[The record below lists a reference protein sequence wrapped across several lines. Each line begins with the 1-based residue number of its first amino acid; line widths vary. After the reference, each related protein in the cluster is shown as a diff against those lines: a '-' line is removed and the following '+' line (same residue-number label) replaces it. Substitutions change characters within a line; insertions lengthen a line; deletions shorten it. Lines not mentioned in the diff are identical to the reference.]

1 LKNSRNASLILAV
14 LAAALY
20 ILLFFLHRLGPLDFW
35 WWMSAD
41 IIVLVSLSFALDRSF
56 LTLRSGTC
64 RREAWKQ
71 VLLGVF
77 SAVVLYFI
85 FYVGN
90 SVSRLVFP
98 FAAGGIQNV
107 YSFREGASPL
117 RITLLILL
125 LIGPGE
131 ELFWRGFI
139 QRGWQNRFGPLIGWI
154 LASGLYS
161 LVHVGSGNIML
172 ILAALI
178 CGLFWGGLYLRCR
191 SLLLVAV
198 SHTLWDILIFVLFP
212 LEKGLSP

>member
-1 LKNSRNASLILAV
+1 
-14 LAAALY
+14 
-20 ILLFFLHRLGPLDFW
+20 
-35 WWMSAD
+35 M
-41 IIVLVSLSFALDRSF
+41 
-56 LTLRSGTC
+56 
-64 RREAWKQ
+64 
-71 VLLGVF
+71 
-77 SAVVLYFI
+77 
-85 FYVGN
+85 
-90 SVSRLVFP
+90 VFP

-178 CGLFWGGLYLRCR
+178 CGLFWGGLYLRRR